1 MFGILKIISIP
12 VSRNE
17 SGIQDKGEADQMKN
31 RIKKQDNRAWIYCR
45 VACPDDIALKFQQEQ
60 MVEYARKQGWEI
72 VGITAEQGSGL
83 DFNRKGL
90 KEVMEAVEAER
101 VDIVLAKSVCR
112 IGRDMRWIMACVDE
126 RGEYGVKLMTF
137 DNGELNFKPLR
148 AVIYCRVGPEEQL
161 RL

>member
-1 MFGILKIISIP
+1 
-12 VSRNE
+12 
-17 SGIQDKGEADQMKN
+17 MKN
-31 RIKKQDNRAWIYCR
+31 RIKQQGNRVWIYCR
-45 VACPDDIALKFQQEQ
+45 VAHPDDMALKFQQEQ
-60 MVEYARKQGWEI
+60 MAEYARKQGWEV

-90 KEVMEAVEAER
+90 KEVMEVVKAGR

-112 IGRDMRWIMACVDE
+112 IGRDMCRIMACVDE
-126 RGEYGVKLMTF
+126 MDEYGVKLMTA

>member
-1 MFGILKIISIP
+1 MT

-17 SGIQDKGEADQMKN
+17 RGILSKGEDDKMKN
-31 RIKKQDNRAWIYCR
+31 RIKKQDNLAWIYCR
-45 VACPDDIALKFQQEQ
+45 VDCPDDMALKFQKEQ
-60 MVEYARKQGWEI
+60 MVEYARKQGWEV

-112 IGRDMRWIMACVDE
+112 IGRDVYKTMECVDWMN
-126 RGEYGVKLMTF
+126 RYGVKLITA
-137 DNGELNFKPLR
+137 DNGEVNFKP
-148 AVIYCRVGPEEQL
+148 ANDTIGFMMSV
-161 RL
+161 

>member
-17 SGIQDKGEADQMKN
+17 SGIQDKGEDDEMKN

-45 VACPDDIALKFQQEQ
+45 VDCPDDMALKFQQEQ
-60 MVEYARKQGWEI
+60 LVEYARKQGWEV

-112 IGRDMRWIMACVDE
+112 IGRDTCRIMACVDE
-126 RGEYGVKLMTF
+126 MDEHRVKLMTA
-137 DNGELNFKPLR
+137 DNGEVNFKPLR
-148 AVIYCRVGPEEQL
+148 AVIY
-161 RL
+161 